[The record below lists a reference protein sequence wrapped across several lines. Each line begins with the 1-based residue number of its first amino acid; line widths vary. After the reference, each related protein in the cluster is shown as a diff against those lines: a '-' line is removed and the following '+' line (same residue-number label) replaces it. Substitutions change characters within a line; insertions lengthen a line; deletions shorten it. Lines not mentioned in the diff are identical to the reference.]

1 MMLGDGTIILM
12 YLYLDTI
19 YASLTALSEQKQVRE
34 H

>member
-1 MMLGDGTIILM
+1 MGDGTIILM

-19 YASLTALSEQKQVRE
+19 YASLIALSEQKQARE